1 MSKKLNLTGQKFG
14 ELTVIRTAPNIK
26 NKTAWLCSCDCGGKR
41 IVRTKDLRAGKV
53 TSCGSCK
60 QNNGLDTLHY
70 VDGTCIEML
79 QSTTIRSNNRSGH
92 TGVFQDS
99 RSGKWRAEIML
110 RGKRKSLGRFPTLS
124 DAVKAREKAKE
135 QLHDEFIATYWE
147 NHEKDEKNT

>member
-110 RGKRKSLGRFPTLS
+110 QGKRKSLGRFPTLS